1 MAETSFGGRNI
12 GRFLLYLAIGA
23 LCIAAIVYMLLNTR
37 PEVNPKVEHPQGP
50 SMLVLPSIRQN
61 QPHPNS

>member
-1 MAETSFGGRNI
+1 MAETSFGAKNI
-12 GRFLLYLAIGA
+12 GSFLLYLAIGA

-50 SMLVLPSIRQN
+50 SMLVLPPGLETTPADS
-61 QPHPNS
+61 